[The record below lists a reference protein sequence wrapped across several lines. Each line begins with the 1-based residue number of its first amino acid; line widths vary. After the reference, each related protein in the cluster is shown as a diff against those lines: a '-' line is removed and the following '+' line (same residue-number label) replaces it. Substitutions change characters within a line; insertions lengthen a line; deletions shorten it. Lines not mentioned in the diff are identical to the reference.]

1 MVSKEVQLDLAELTV
16 TVDIQVEGTCREL
29 GRRQVRDIDEGALNI
44 YMASVALGE
53 DTIIQEGVGSGKSRA
68 EHPANTERG
77 AQRAMGRASDRA
89 AKCTAQFQEGRSR
102 RQCPKQLRSQG
113 TLRTEKWPS
122 NLANV
127 RVPLSVSKTETS
139 EW

>member
-1 MVSKEVQLDLAELTV
+1 MVRA
-16 TVDIQVEGTCREL
+16 
-29 GRRQVRDIDEGALNI
+29 
-44 YMASVALGE
+44 
-53 DTIIQEGVGSGKSRA
+53 A

-89 AKCTAQFQEGRSR
+89 VKCTVQFQEGRSR
-102 RQCPKQLRSQG
+102 HQCPKQLRSQG

-122 NLANV
+122 NLENV
-127 RVPLSVSKTETS
+127 KVLLTVGKIEIS